1 MDFEGFL
8 LDALDGI
15 GNTDFTSI
23 GQYFLIGFIVF
34 WFAILWWVW
43 FDVSA
48 RTTKIWAKIAS
59 VLLVAVL
66 NVFGLIIYLVVR
78 PDQTIE
84 GTYWEDLERRYMKY
98 ETSELGDCPKCKA
111 QLYPGYIFC
120 SNCGY
125 ELKIQCPK
133 CELFVDRNSKFC
145 SFCGTQVSRSV
156 VKEEV
161 EIEPEVMEEQ
171 VKATK
176 EEITNVVESDETKYS
191 RSESI
196 VGKIGES
203 VIGGY
208 KIMFEKIEG
217 RIKERKD
224 QREKEGRKKG
234 EDRVNT
240 DKKGEEG
247 EKTSKDKEKEM
258 GKRKEKVKKKRKKK
272 KKKGK
277 K

>member
-8 LDALDGI
+8 LDALEGI
-15 GNTDFTSI
+15 GNTDFASI

-59 VLLVAVL
+59 VLLVTVL

-120 SNCGY
+120 SDCGY
-125 ELKIQCPK
+125 RLKVQCPK

-145 SFCGTQVSRSV
+145 SFCGTQVRRSV
-156 VKEEV
+156 AKEEI

-208 KIMFEKIEG
+208 KIMFEKIVEV
-217 RIKERKD
+217 R
-224 QREKEGRKKG
+224 REKKIAR
-234 EDRVNT
+234 
-240 DKKGEEG
+240 DKKGR
-247 EKTSKDKEKEM
+247 EKKNLSKEKEVM
-258 GKRKEKVKKKRKKK
+258 EKGEKFSKEKEEEIGKRKEKAKKKRRKK

>member
-23 GQYFLIGFIVF
+23 GKYLLIGFIVF

-43 FDVSA
+43 FDASA

-59 VLLVAVL
+59 VFLVAVF
-66 NVFGLIIYLVVR
+66 NIFGLIIYLVIR
-78 PDQTIE
+78 SDQTIE

-98 ETSELGDCPKCKA
+98 ETSELGDCPKCKS
-111 QLYPGYIFC
+111 QLYPGNIFC
-120 SNCGY
+120 SNCGH
-125 ELKIQCPK
+125 ELKVQCPR
-133 CELFVDRNSKFC
+133 CELFVDRNSKYC
-145 SFCGTQVSRSV
+145 SFCGTQIGRRV

-176 EEITNVVESDETKYS
+176 EEITKVVESDETKYS
-191 RSESI
+191 RKESI
-196 VGKIGES
+196 AGKIGES
-203 VIGGY
+203 IIGGY
-208 KIMFEKIEG
+208 KIIFEKITEA
-217 RIKERKD
+217 REEKKTSKE
-224 QREKEGRKKG
+224 KG
-234 EDRVNT
+234 
-240 DKKGEEG
+240 KIEG
-247 EKTSKDKEKEM
+247 EKTN
-258 GKRKEKVKKKRKKK
+258 EKVKEEGKKKERAKQKKKRKKK
-272 KKKGK
+272 KKGK